1 MARPEP
7 LDDAAAKPNPRLQ
20 PLSVL
25 VGAWST
31 VGTHPLVPGK
41 TFHGRTSFSWIEGG
55 AFLMM
60 HSQIDEPE
68 IPTAIAV
75 FGTDDARDSCS
86 MLYFDERGV
95 SRQYEVRVDG
105 NEWRWWRDA
114 PDFSQ
119 RFVGTIDPDGRTIV
133 GRGEYSRD
141 GGPWEPDLALTYSR
155 VE

>member
-1 MARPEP
+1 MPRSVDE
-7 LDDAAAKPNPRLQ
+7 AAAKPNPRLQ

-25 VGAWST
+25 VGTWET

-41 TFHGRTSFSWIEGG
+41 TFHGSVSFSWIHGG
-55 AFLMM
+55 AFLLM

-75 FGTDDARDSCS
+75 FGTDDGTDGCS

-95 SRQYEVRVDG
+95 SRRYEVRLDG
-105 NEWRWWRDA
+105 SEWRWWREA

-119 RFVGTIDPDGRTIV
+119 RFVGTITPDGRTIV
-133 GRGEYSRD
+133 GCGEYSRD
-141 GGPWEPDLALTYSR
+141 GGPWEPDLALTYNR
-155 VE
+155 VDE